1 MARVWR
7 LRPRGEFER
16 IRQNGRAWPHRFFV
30 LIALPHTD
38 RPEMPPRIGV
48 AAGKKLGGAVMRNR
62 IKRKLREAVRQVYP
76 NLPGGV
82 DVILIARAPIAE
94 ASVAQIAAALIE
106 TLQRAKIWHS
116 AAPTREDES

>member
-30 LIALPHTD
+30 LIVLPRTQ
-38 RPEMPPRIGV
+38 RPEAPPRIGV
-48 AAGKKLGGAVMRNR
+48 AAGKKLGSAVARNR
-62 IKRKLREAVRQVYP
+62 FKRKLREAVRQVYP
-76 NLPGGV
+76 NVPSGV

-106 TLQRAKIWHS
+106 TLRRARVWYGM
-116 AAPTREDES
+116 APAREDEP